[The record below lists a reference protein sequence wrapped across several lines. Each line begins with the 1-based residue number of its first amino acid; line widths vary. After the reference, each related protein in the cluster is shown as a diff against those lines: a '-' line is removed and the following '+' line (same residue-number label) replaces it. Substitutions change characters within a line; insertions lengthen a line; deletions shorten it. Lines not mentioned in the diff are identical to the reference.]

1 VSRARTY
8 ELKQRAERMEETRRR
23 ITEAAVEL
31 HGTVGPARTTMS
43 EIARRAGVERV
54 TVYRHFPTE
63 SELFRACSSHWAA
76 SNPPPNANRWFQPR
90 QPPQARLRRALTE
103 LYAYYANAEPTLTNV
118 TRDAETMPALH
129 EVGERR
135 RRYLAEI
142 EARLAKSYPAGG
154 KRGERVR
161 AALGLALDFRTWKYL
176 TRERGLDDQDVIN
189 LMTTLVE
196 QAASSQTN
204 ASG

>member
-8 ELKQRAERMEETRRR
+8 ELKQRAERMEDTRRR

-54 TVYRHFPTE
+54 TVYRHFPSE

-76 SNPPPNANRWFQPR
+76 RNPPPSLDQWFEAR
-90 QPPQARLRRALTE
+90 PPLHARLMRALTE
-103 LYAYYANAEPTLTNV
+103 LYAYYGSVEPMLTNV
-118 TRDAETMPALH
+118 TRDAETMPALY

-142 EARLAKSYPAGG
+142 EARLAKGFRARG

-176 TRERGLDDQDVIN
+176 TRDRGLDDEDVIK
-189 LMTTLVE
+189 LMTALVE
-196 QAASSQTN
+196 EAASS
-204 ASG
+204 